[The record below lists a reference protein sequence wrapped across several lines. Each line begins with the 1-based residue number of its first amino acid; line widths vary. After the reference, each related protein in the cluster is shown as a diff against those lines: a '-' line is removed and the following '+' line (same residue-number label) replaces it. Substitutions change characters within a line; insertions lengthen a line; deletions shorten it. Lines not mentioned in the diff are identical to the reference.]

1 MSNMAMSFVWMLV
14 LQAQAL
20 SEPVDPVAEV
30 LESGQST
37 VPAKVVSRK
46 APRYPGVELAKG
58 HEAWVRVAFCIDE
71 TGKPQNIAVLDSVG
85 NQRFERSALNTV
97 DDWQYEPALVNG
109 VPTWQSRNEVYIS
122 FALEGDNKG
131 ARRSFIRKFKKIGQL
146 IDNGKID
153 EAEAVVDELHGS
165 DKLSLYEL
173 TKLWAQRV
181 RIEAARGDFTRLH
194 MALQRATASGGQW
207 IDKDS
212 YIQLLTLLIK
222 VEVSM
227 GRYAESLYNFD
238 ELVEAAGEEH
248 DAVQTLNPAMDEVR
262 MLADGDEI
270 LSIAAEIRT
279 SDDCLTCDDSWHF
292 RPVRRRLGLANVE
305 GRLDSIEMRCDHKRF
320 TSDVSDQVEWQ
331 IPESW
336 GTCHFHVYGEPGTR
350 FEVLELPAG

>member
-1 MSNMAMSFVWMLV
+1 MSNMVMSFAWLLM
-14 LQAQAL
+14 LQAQAA
-20 SEPVDPVAEV
+20 SEPVDAVAEI
-30 LESGQST
+30 LESAQST
-37 VPAKVVSRK
+37 VPAKVISRN
-46 APRYPGVELAKG
+46 APRYPGIELARG

-97 DDWQYEPALVNG
+97 VDWQYEPALVDG

-131 ARRSFIRKFKKIGQL
+131 ARRSFIRKFKKIGHL
-146 IDNGKID
+146 IDDGKLD
-153 EAEAVVDELHGS
+153 EAEAVFDELQGS

-173 TKLWAQRV
+173 TKLWARRV
-181 RIEAARGDFTRLH
+181 RIEAARGDFARLR
-194 MALQRATASGGQW
+194 MALQRATASDGQW
-207 IDKDS
+207 IDTDS

-222 VEVSM
+222 VQASQ
-227 GRYAESLYNFD
+227 GRYAESLYEFD
-238 ELVEAAGEEH
+238 ALVEAAGEEH
-248 DAVQTLNPAMDEVR
+248 DAVQALSPAIDEVR
-262 MLADGDEI
+262 TLVDSDKI

-279 SDDCLTCDDSWHF
+279 SDDCLTCDDSWDF

-320 TSDVSDQVEWQ
+320 TSEVSDQVEWQ

-336 GTCHFHVYGEPGTR
+336 GTCHFRVYGEPGTR
-350 FEVLELPAG
+350 FDVLQLPAG